1 MAILTAANL
10 GLSFGDHRVLDGIN
24 FTLSEGEHV
33 GLVGRNGCGKST
45 LMKLA
50 AGLDGLKADT
60 GHLQLARNAVL
71 GYLTQDPEL
80 DPECTLRQEAA
91 KGYARLNKLHEDLER
106 VAHEMGEA
114 QGDRLDALLK
124 QYEDLEHQMHAA
136 GGYSVD
142 HEIDATLHGVGLDDK
157 FFEVKVKDLSGGQ
170 KGRLA
175 LAKLLIS
182 QPDILLLDEP
192 TNHLDIAG
200 REWLEQYLHDYKGA
214 VMLVSHDRWLLDR
227 VVDKIYEI
235 EVGKMFEYP
244 GNYHQFVEIRNL
256 RRLSQQREFDKQQD
270 HIKREQGFI
279 DRYRAGQRAK
289 QAQGRQTRLERFK
302 DQDVIDR
309 PLDFDSMALRM
320 SPRTR
325 CGDMVIVAENVSK
338 AYENKTL
345 FHDLTLTVKR
355 GDCLGIIG
363 PNGAGKSTLV
373 RCLLGE
379 QPADEGVIK
388 VGNSVE
394 VGHFKQSHEYLDQRL
409 TVIEYMQQHVESGT
423 EQAARDLAGAFLF
436 TGIEQEKPLNVLSGG
451 ERARAV
457 LATLMCHGPNLL
469 VLDEPTNHLDM
480 DSAERLEEAIARFT
494 APVDGL
500 YPGKDMSKVNG
511 GGTLILITHDRALL
525 DALVTDLLILD
536 GQGNA
541 RFFHGKY
548 SEFVKVVAAEKAAK
562 AAATASKVQ
571 PKKAE
576 KPRPAPQ
583 QASKPQPSNRQ
594 QQSNNSSPLGRMKQ
608 DKLEAKIAQIE
619 TEIKAIDTSLADA
632 EVYRDRVKFKSLS
645 DKRDGLVAELAP
657 LEEEWM
663 RRAETV

>member
-1 MAILTAANL
+1 MALLTAANL
-10 GLSFGDHRVLDGIN
+10 GLSFGDRRVLDGIN

-50 AGLDGLKADT
+50 AGLEGLKADT

-80 DPECTLRQEAA
+80 DMELTLREEAA
-91 KGYARLNKLHEDLER
+91 KGFERLNNLHAELER
-106 VAHEMGEA
+106 VAHDMGEA
-114 QGDRLDALLK
+114 QGDELATLLK
-124 QYEDLEHQMHAA
+124 QYEELEHQMHAA

-142 HEIDATLHGVGLDDK
+142 HEIEATLHGVGLDDQ
-157 FFEVKVKDLSGGQ
+157 FFSVKVKDLSGGQ

-182 QPDILLLDEP
+182 QPDVLLLDEP

-235 EVGKMFEYP
+235 ENGRMFDYP

-256 RRLSQQREFDKQQD
+256 RRLSQQRDFDKQQG
-270 HIKREQGFI
+270 HIKREQAFI

-289 QAQGRQTRLERFK
+289 QAQGRQTRLERYK
-302 DQDVIDR
+302 DQDTIDR
-309 PLDFDSMALRM
+309 PLDFDSMSLRM
-320 SPRTR
+320 SPKTR
-325 CGDMVIVAENVSK
+325 CGDMVIVAEDVSK
-338 AYENKTL
+338 AYEGKTL
-345 FHDLTLTVKR
+345 FHDLTMTVKR
-355 GDCLGIIG
+355 GDRLGIIG

-379 QPADEGVIK
+379 QPADKGDIK

-409 TVIEYMQQHVESGT
+409 TVIEYMQQHTESGT
-423 EQAARDLAGAFLF
+423 EQSARDLAGAFLF
-436 TGIEQEKPLNVLSGG
+436 TGIEQEKPLSVLSGG

-480 DSAERLEEAIARFT
+480 DSAERLEEAIAKFS
-494 APVDGL
+494 APVEGV
-500 YPGKDMSKVNG
+500 YPGKDQSKISG

-536 GQGNA
+536 GKGGA
-541 RFFHGKY
+541 RFFHGNY
-548 SEFVKVVAAEKAAK
+548 SEYIKVVAAEQAAVK
-562 AAATASKVQ
+562 NAAAAPKPV
-571 PKKAE
+571 PKKIE
-576 KPRPAPQ
+576 KPKPAPPP
-583 QASKPQPSNRQ
+583 QAAPARRNGAPGPHGN
-594 QQSNNSSPLGRMKQ
+594 MKQ
-608 DKLEAKIAQIE
+608 DKLETKIAQLEAELKQIDE
-619 TEIKAIDTSLADA
+619 TMLDPD
-632 EVYRDRVKFKSLS
+632 VYRNPAKLKSQQDRRNTVA
-645 DKRDGLVAELAP
+645 AELAP
-657 LEEEWM
+657 LEAEWM
-663 RRAETV
+663 RRAELV

>member
-1 MAILTAANL
+1 MALLTAANL
-10 GLSFGDHRVLDGIN
+10 GLSFGDRRVLDGIN

-50 AGLDGLKADT
+50 AGLDGLKADV
-60 GHLQLARNAVL
+60 GHLQLARGAVL

-80 DPECTLRQEAA
+80 DLNLTLREEAA
-91 KGYARLNKLHEDLER
+91 KGFERLNNLHVELER
-106 VAHEMGEA
+106 VMHEMAEA
-114 QGDRLDALLK
+114 QGEKLEALLK
-124 QYEDLEHQMHAA
+124 EYEELEHKMHAA

-142 HEIDATLHGVGLDDK
+142 HEIEATLHGVGLEDK
-157 FFEVKVKDLSGGQ
+157 FFDVKVKDLSGGQ

-182 QPDILLLDEP
+182 QPDVLLLDEP

-235 EVGKMFEYP
+235 EMGRMFDYP
-244 GNYHQFVEIRNL
+244 GNYAQFVEIRNL

-270 HIKREQGFI
+270 HIKREQAFI

-302 DQDVIDR
+302 DQDVINR

-320 SPRTR
+320 SPKTR
-325 CGDMVIVAENVSK
+325 CGDMVIVAEDVSK
-338 AYENKTL
+338 AYENKVL
-345 FHDLTLTVKR
+345 FKDLTLTVKR

-373 RCLLGE
+373 RCLLGD
-379 QPADEGVIK
+379 QPIDAGKVK

-394 VGHFKQSHEYLDQRL
+394 VGHFKQSHEHLDLRL
-409 TVIEYMQQHVESGT
+409 SVIEYMQQHVESGT

-436 TGIEQEKPLNVLSGG
+436 TGIEQEKPLSVLSGG

-480 DSAERLEEAIARFT
+480 DSAERLEEAIGRFT
-494 APVDGL
+494 APVDGV
-500 YPGKDMSKVNG
+500 YPGKDQSKISG
-511 GGTLILITHDRALL
+511 GGTLVLITHDRALL
-525 DALVTDLLILD
+525 DALVDNLLILD

-541 RFFHGKY
+541 RFFQGNY
-548 SEFVKVVAAEKAAK
+548 SEYVKVLAAEAAALKAATAPKTAPPKRVEKAAPV
-562 AAATASKVQ
+562 A
-571 PKKAE
+571 
-576 KPRPAPQ
+576 
-583 QASKPQPSNRQ
+583 KPQPQ
-594 QQSNNSSPLGRMKQ
+594 QVSKPVGKGPSPHGNMKQ

-619 TEIKAIDTSLADA
+619 AEIKKLDLAMNDPDI
-632 EVYRDRVKFKSLS
+632 YRDGAKV
-645 DKRDGLVAELAP
+645 RDHQNRRDALAKELAP
-657 LEEEWM
+657 FEEEWL
-663 RRAETV
+663 RRS

>member
-1 MAILTAANL
+1 MALLTAANL
-10 GLSFGDHRVLDGIN
+10 GLSFGDRRVLDGIN

-50 AGLDGLKADT
+50 AGLEGLKADT

-71 GYLTQDPEL
+71 GYLTQDPQLDLEL
-80 DPECTLRQEAA
+80 TLREEAA
-91 KGYARLNKLHEDLER
+91 KGFERLNKLHEELER
-106 VAHEMGEA
+106 VMHEMAEA
-114 QGDRLDALLK
+114 QGDALNTIMK
-124 QYEDLEHQMHAA
+124 EYEELEHQMHAA
-136 GGYSVD
+136 GGYAVD
-142 HEIDATLHGVGLDDK
+142 HEIDATLHGVGLEDK
-157 FFEVKVKDLSGGQ
+157 FFDVKVKDLSGGQ

-182 QPDILLLDEP
+182 QPDVLLLDEP
-192 TNHLDIAG
+192 TNHLDISG

-235 EVGKMFEYP
+235 ELGKMYDYP

-256 RRLSQQREFDKQQD
+256 RRLSQEREYAKQQD
-270 HIKREQGFI
+270 HIKREQAFI

-289 QAQGRQTRLERFK
+289 QAQGRQSRLERFK

-309 PLDFDSMALRM
+309 VQNFDSMALRM

-325 CGDMVIVAENVSK
+325 CGDMVVVAEEVSK
-338 AYENKTL
+338 AYDNKTL

-373 RCLLGE
+373 RCMLGE
-379 QPADEGVIK
+379 QQIDSGKVK

-394 VGHFKQSHEYLDQRL
+394 VGHFKQTHEHLDLRL

-494 APVDGL
+494 APVDGV
-500 YPGKDMSKVNG
+500 YPGKEQSKISG

-525 DALVTDLLILD
+525 DALVDNLLILD
-536 GQGNA
+536 GLGNA
-541 RFFHGKY
+541 RFFQGNY
-548 SEFVKVVAAEKAAK
+548 SEYIKTFNAEQAAVKAAEAAK
-562 AAATASKVQ
+562 SQ
-571 PKKAE
+571 PKKIE
-576 KPRPAPQ
+576 KPKADPIKSQPVAK
-583 QASKPQPSNRQ
+583 QAKGTGAGPHAN
-594 QQSNNSSPLGRMKQ
+594 MKL
-608 DKLEAKIAQIE
+608 DKLEQKIGE
-619 TEIKAIDTSLADA
+619 FEKKMKKLDESMNDPD
-632 EVYRDRVKFKSLS
+632 VYRDGVKVREIEQ
-645 DKRDGLVAELAP
+645 KRNALARELAP
-657 LEEEWM
+657 YEEEWL
-663 RRAETV
+663 RRT